1 RCHARAV
8 ACPPHDVRFLPERI
22 LLRTARIY
30 LQLIHLLR
38 RRRADGPISDE
49 ERAVTQRTRQ
59 AIETLRFRIHG
70 TRAAQ
75 AVAAAYAMLGR
86 LLVTAISVPDVGV
99 YSNHSNQYAFFP
111 ALHNGYRVLGSVVSI
126 VELLDL
132 NVCAIGHV

>member
-1 RCHARAV
+1 MLVRKRRQCDDGRCHARAV
-8 ACPPHDVRFLPERI
+8 ACPPHDVRFVPARL

-99 YSNHSNQYAFFP
+99 YSNHS
-111 ALHNGYRVLGSVVSI
+111 
-126 VELLDL
+126 
-132 NVCAIGHV
+132 AISTPFSPPCIMGIGFLVPS